1 MPAPAANPAARDDAL
16 VMSFRSH
23 LLGESNASNLTVAGY
38 EQDISQFVAF
48 RWGRRAPGPYPWGS
62 VTGEDAKGYLMA
74 FARAGA
80 KPSTTRRKIAS
91 MRSFFRYL
99 VREGLVKED
108 PFGAIRG
115 PRQEKPL
122 PKVFSAADVKRFLE
136 APLTELRQRRKA
148 GAEIAPVAQYVYLRD
163 SALFEFLYSTG
174 CRISEATNLA
184 WHSIDFD
191 SASLRVIGKGSK
203 ERLCLL
209 GEPAVDAL
217 KRMREAAAQVG
228 ESGDDAPVFLNSHG
242 TALSPRDAQRRMK
255 RWLAIADLP
264 LDLTPHKLRHSF
276 ATHLLDAGAD
286 LRTVQEMLGHA
297 SVATTQIY
305 THVSVERLKDIYAE
319 AHPRA

>member
-1 MPAPAANPAARDDAL
+1 MPAPEANPAARDDAL
-16 VMSFRSH
+16 VMAFRSH
-23 LLGESNASNLTVAGY
+23 LLGEANASNLTVAGY

-48 RWGRRAPGPYPWGS
+48 RWGREAKGPYHWAS
-62 VTGEDAKGYLMA
+62 VTPEDAKGFIMA
-74 FARAGA
+74 FSRVKA

-99 VREGLVKED
+99 AREGRIAND
-108 PFGAIRG
+108 PFRAIHG

-122 PKVFSAADVKRFLE
+122 PKVFSSSDVKRFLG
-136 APLTELRQRRKA
+136 APLEELKQRKKG
-148 GAEIAPVAQYVYLRD
+148 GAEIAPGAQYVYLRD

-184 WHSIDFD
+184 WHSIDFE

-209 GEPAVDAL
+209 GQPAIEAL
-217 KRMREAAAQVG
+217 KRMREAAEEVG
-228 ESGDDAPVFLNSHG
+228 ECGDDAPVFLNSHG

-255 RWLAIADLP
+255 RWLAIVDLP

-305 THVSVERLKDIYAE
+305 THVSVEHLKDVYAK